1 MSTDEETPF
10 DRYRQQVDR
19 PLLRLFREYGLER
32 KPWLV
37 VGLVANLLAQMASLL
52 PPVVL
57 GSAVDALFLGDA
69 QYTLPLVPQSWIP
82 QGTVEQF
89 WFSVALIAGSFVAT
103 GVFTWIYGVVANFFA
118 HGVMHEVRSDSFEK
132 MLRLDAAFFDDKQT
146 GEVMSILSNDASN
159 LELFLDDALMNGTR
173 LVVMVLGITA
183 ILFLLNPQLAVVTLA
198 AVPVMIGFTWW
209 FMRAVEPR
217 YEDRQSAMA
226 EFNTRIEN
234 GISGVDLAKATAS
247 EDYEAGRVRDASRGV
262 FETIMEVLKLAYF
275 YRPGM
280 ELLAG
285 LSFAATFLVGGYWIL
300 FDAPGP
306 FTGTLELG
314 TFVTFVFMTQRFVA
328 PLAEVSSIVDQTQN
342 AMVSASRVF
351 GLMDIPVRIEDDE
364 DAVVLEDPE
373 GRVEYEDV
381 CFDYPDLLA
390 EMADEATAESDTDA
404 ASAAADGGTVA
415 GAGDAD
421 DPFAPGADE
430 DDGYIIEDVSLTAE
444 PGDTVA
450 FVGST
455 GAGKSTLCRL
465 LLRLYD
471 VDEGTVKVDGV
482 DVRDVEL
489 ASLREHVGYV
499 SQEAFLFDGTI
510 ADNIRYGRFD
520 QSDEAVREAA
530 KAAEA
535 HEFISDL
542 PDGYETHVGERG
554 VKLSGGQRQRIAIA
568 RVVIQDPEILVLD
581 EATSDVD
588 TDTEQRIQQ
597 SLDAL
602 TEDRTTFV
610 VAHRLSTVVGA
621 DRIVVL
627 EDGRV
632 VERGT
637 HDELRERGGR
647 YAELWNAQT
656 GSV

>member
-32 KPWLV
+32 KPWLA

-57 GSAVDALFLGDA
+57 GSAVDALFRGDA

-89 WFSVALIAGSFVAT
+89 WFSVALIAGSFVAAA
-103 GVFTWIYGVVANFFA
+103 VFTWIYGVVANFFA

-173 LVVMVLGITA
+173 LVAMVLGITA

-198 AVPVMIGFTWW
+198 AVPVMIAFTWW
-209 FMRAVEPR
+209 FMRAIEPR
-217 YEDRQSAMA
+217 YEDRQSAVA

-262 FETIMEVLKLAYF
+262 FESIMAVLKLAYF

-300 FDAPGP
+300 FGDLSVGI
-306 FTGTLELG
+306 
-314 TFVTFVFMTQRFVA
+314 FVTFVFMTQRFVA

-351 GLMDIPVRIEDDE
+351 GLMDIPVRIDDDE
-364 DAVVLEDPE
+364 DAVVLDDLE
-373 GRVEYEDV
+373 GSVAYEDV

-390 EMADEATAESDTDA
+390 EMADDAESDAGAGPPA
-404 ASAAADGGTVA
+404 AQADGGTAA
-415 GAGDAD
+415 GAGGD
-421 DPFAPGADE
+421 DPFGTADDE
-430 DDGYIIEDVSLTAE
+430 DGYVIEDVSLAAE

-471 VDEGTVKVDGV
+471 VDEGAVKVDGT
-482 DVRDVEL
+482 DVREVEL

-520 QSDEAVREAA
+520 ESDEAVREAA
-530 KAAEA
+530 RAAEA
-535 HEFISDL
+535 HEFISEL
-542 PDGYETHVGERG
+542 PDGYETRVGERG

-568 RVVIQDPEILVLD
+568 RVVLQDPEILVLD

-588 TDTEQRIQQ
+588 TDTEQRIQS

-621 DRIVVL
+621 DQIVVL

-632 VERGT
+632 VERGD